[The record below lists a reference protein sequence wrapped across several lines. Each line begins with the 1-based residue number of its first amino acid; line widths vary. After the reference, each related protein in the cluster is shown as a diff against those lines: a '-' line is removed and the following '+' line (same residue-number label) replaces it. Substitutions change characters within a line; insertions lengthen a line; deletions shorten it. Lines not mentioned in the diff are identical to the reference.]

1 MSLEPRY
8 VCSVDIGGTK
18 IASAILEYP
27 ASGGRPQVVYSTEVP
42 TCAQEGGEAVYARI
56 EGAIRAALEEKP
68 ELRVLGVGLGSAGVV
83 DPKTG
88 AIAYAN
94 AIMPGWSGIELGP
107 RLREAL
113 NMPVEVIGDVQAHA
127 LGEAHWGAGR
137 GHYSVLCLGIGTGI
151 GGGYVEDGRA
161 MRGFHGAAGHMG
173 HIECT
178 AAAGIDCACGRSGH
192 LESVASGTSIGR
204 MFDERYGRVDGS
216 RPSVGRDVND
226 LCCAGDERGVDV
238 IHDAGFS
245 LGASLGSLANILD
258 PEVIVLS
265 GGVIHGKDGWR
276 SVTWRDSIREGFAS
290 QALDPLLD
298 TPILIGTLEGEAPL
312 IGAAENLLASL

>member
-27 ASGGRPQVVYSTEVP
+27 ASGGRPQVVYSAEVP

-127 LGEAHWGAGR
+127 LGEAIGAR
-137 GHYSVLCLGIGTGI
+137 
-151 GGGYVEDGRA
+151 
-161 MRGFHGAAGHMG
+161 
-173 HIECT
+173 
-178 AAAGIDCACGRSGH
+178 AAAITPCCVWVSARASAAATLRTVAPCAASTVPPATWVTSSARLRQASTAPVGVRAISSPWPQALRSGACSMSATVEWMEAVPQWAATSTICVV
-192 LESVASGTSIGR
+192 LVTSAASTSST
-204 MFDERYGRVDGS
+204 MPAF
-216 RPSVGRDVND
+216 
-226 LCCAGDERGVDV
+226 
-238 IHDAGFS
+238 
-245 LGASLGSLANILD
+245 
-258 PEVIVLS
+258 
-265 GGVIHGKDGWR
+265 R
-276 SVTWRDSIREGFAS
+276 SVRAWAPWPTFS
-290 QALDPLLD
+290 
-298 TPILIGTLEGEAPL
+298 TPR
-312 IGAAENLLASL
+312 

>member
-27 ASGGRPQVVYSTEVP
+27 ASGGRPQVVYSAEVP

-178 AAAGIDCACGRSGH
+178 AAPVGVRAISSPWPQALRSGACSMSATV
-192 LESVASGTSIGR
+192 EWMKAVPQWAATSTICVVPVTSAASTSST
-204 MFDERYGRVDGS
+204 MPAF
-216 RPSVGRDVND
+216 
-226 LCCAGDERGVDV
+226 
-238 IHDAGFS
+238 
-245 LGASLGSLANILD
+245 
-258 PEVIVLS
+258 
-265 GGVIHGKDGWR
+265 R
-276 SVTWRDSIREGFAS
+276 SVRAWAPWQTFS
-290 QALDPLLD
+290 
-298 TPILIGTLEGEAPL
+298 TPR
-312 IGAAENLLASL
+312 

>member
-27 ASGGRPQVVYSTEVP
+27 ASGGRPQVVYSAEVP

-178 AAAGIDCACGRSGH
+178 AAAGPRRARGRS
-192 LESVASGTSIGR
+192 A
-204 MFDERYGRVDGS
+204 
-216 RPSVGRDVND
+216 
-226 LCCAGDERGVDV
+226 
-238 IHDAGFS
+238 
-245 LGASLGSLANILD
+245 
-258 PEVIVLS
+258 
-265 GGVIHGKDGWR
+265 K
-276 SVTWRDSIREGFAS
+276 
-290 QALDPLLD
+290 
-298 TPILIGTLEGEAPL
+298 
-312 IGAAENLLASL
+312 